1 MVKKHLKKYILRN
14 MFFRIF
20 AKELTN
26 QFGLIFLR
34 AEVQISV

>member
-1 MVKKHLKKYILRN
+1 MVKKHLKKYILSV
-14 MFFRIF
+14 FFRIF
-20 AKELTN
+20 AKQLTN